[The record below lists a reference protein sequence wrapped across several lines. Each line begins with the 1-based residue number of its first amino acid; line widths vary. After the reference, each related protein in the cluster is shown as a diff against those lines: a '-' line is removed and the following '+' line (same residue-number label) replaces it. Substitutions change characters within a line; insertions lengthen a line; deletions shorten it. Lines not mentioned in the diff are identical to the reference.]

1 MWLVLYFLLVNAL
14 VFIMMGIDK
23 KKAVQHKWRIPE
35 KNLLLLGLVGGG
47 LGGLLAM
54 KIYRHKTREFK
65 FKVVYVLGTCMLIAG
80 LAAAN
85 LM

>member
-1 MWLVLYFLLVNAL
+1 MWLMLCFLLVNIL
-14 VFIMMGIDK
+14 LFIMMGVDK
-23 KKAVQHKWRIPE
+23 KKAVQRKWRIPE
-35 KNLLLLGLVGGG
+35 KNLLFLGLVGGG
-47 LGGLLAM
+47 IGGLLGM

-65 FKVVYVLGTCMLIAG
+65 FKVVYVLGTCVLIAG